1 MQAADSEPPGP
12 VTAPGGA
19 VSQIQ
24 SAVQANLMAAPVR
37 ETVDHSAVAD
47 AVHVL
52 SHCNF
57 INTFVFPVLP
67 CLACKC
73 Y

>member
-1 MQAADSEPPGP
+1 MQAAAPEPPGP
-12 VTAPGGA
+12 VMAPGGA

-24 SAVQANLMAAPVR
+24 SAVQANLMAAPVC

-52 SHCNF
+52 LHCNF
-57 INTFVFPVLP
+57 IDTFVFPVLP
-67 CLACKC
+67 CM
-73 Y
+73 

>member
-1 MQAADSEPPGP
+1 MQAAAPEPPGP
-12 VTAPGGA
+12 VMAPGGA

-24 SAVQANLMAAPVR
+24 SAVLVQANLMAAPVR

-52 SHCNF
+52 LHCNF
-57 INTFVFPVLP
+57 IDTFVFPVLP
-67 CLACKC
+67 CM
-73 Y
+73 